1 MHRKTLCPLF
11 SRYIEISTTDYVTV
25 GKKKKKKKKTKHME
39 KWQWQQTQS
48 TYDTRWRNQTT
59 VIKSKYLTFRLTNT
73 NSTCFYLKPNTT
85 FQQFIFILKS
95 NHIIK

>member
-11 SRYIEISTTDYVTV
+11 SRHIEISTTDYVTV
-25 GKKKKKKKKTKHME
+25 GKKKKQKQKTKHME
-39 KWQWQQTQS
+39 KRQWQQTQS
-48 TYDTRWRNQTT
+48 TYDTRWQNQTT

>member
-11 SRYIEISTTDYVTV
+11 SRHIEISTTDYVTV
-25 GKKKKKKKKTKHME
+25 GKKKKKNQAHGETAMA
-39 KWQWQQTQS
+39 TNSIS

-73 NSTCFYLKPNTT
+73 NSTCFYLKSNTT

>member
-11 SRYIEISTTDYVTV
+11 SRHIEISTTDYVTV
-25 GKKKKKKKKTKHME
+25 GKKKKKKPKHME
-39 KWQWQQTQS
+39 KRQWQQTQS

-59 VIKSKYLTFRLTNT
+59 VIKSKYLTFWLTNT

>member
-1 MHRKTLCPLF
+1 
-11 SRYIEISTTDYVTV
+11 
-25 GKKKKKKKKTKHME
+25 ME
-39 KWQWQQTQS
+39 KRQWQQTQS

>member
-11 SRYIEISTTDYVTV
+11 SRHIEISTTDYVTV
-25 GKKKKKKKKTKHME
+25 GKKKKTKHME
-39 KWQWQQTQS
+39 KRQWQQTQS

-85 FQQFIFILKS
+85 FQQFYFNFLK
-95 NHIIK
+95 

>member
-1 MHRKTLCPLF
+1 
-11 SRYIEISTTDYVTV
+11 
-25 GKKKKKKKKTKHME
+25 ME
-39 KWQWQQTQS
+39 KQQWQQTQS

-59 VIKSKYLTFRLTNT
+59 VIKSKYLTFWLTNT

>member
-11 SRYIEISTTDYVTV
+11 SRHIEISTTDYVTV
-25 GKKKKKKKKTKHME
+25 GKKKQKTKHME
-39 KWQWQQTQS
+39 KRQWQQTQS